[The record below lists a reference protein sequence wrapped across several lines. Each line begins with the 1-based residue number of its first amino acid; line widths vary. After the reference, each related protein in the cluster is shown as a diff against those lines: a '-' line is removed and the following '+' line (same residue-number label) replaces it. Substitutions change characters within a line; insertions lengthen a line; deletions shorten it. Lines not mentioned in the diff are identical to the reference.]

1 MRWWR
6 RGLAVG
12 GMLVALWPGLGH
24 GQTSTSFTFH
34 AGATSVTNGA
44 VLPASN
50 FSTIVVQVEGTF
62 VGTVQFEKKTKN
74 ATGYVAVQCTNATD
88 RTQIATS
95 TEVPGY
101 WECPGGAYS
110 FRVPVTA
117 RTSGT
122 IVVTGMGTTAVAGR
136 GSGGGSA
143 QGLDANFDLQPKI
156 DGATTA
162 KPFEVGNGIQALEGI
177 GDPTLGAFW
186 RPKPLGDTPWYI
198 WPNFEGCAKD
208 VENSY
213 SNIFCINPDAFS
225 TGSGTFTM
233 MTGEQFV
240 ASNLGIEFN
249 ESDTNP
255 ACAAGNYNIYADT
268 SETKLK
274 KCQNGTVSDLDA
286 TGSAT
291 IGLVRK
297 TADESV
303 TSSTV
308 MQSDDQLV
316 VALDANSY
324 YAIRAVITYDS
335 PAAGDFKF
343 QFTVPSGA
351 TGRKFALYSA
361 VNATSC
367 ASTAQN
373 SWGDAIGDAVTG
385 IGAPAAG
392 APCDVVIDG
401 YVITSGTSGNLTL
414 QWAQDTSDAT
424 ATTVKAGSFI
434 QWHKS

>member
-6 RGLAVG
+6 RGLAVV

-162 KPFEVGNGIQALEGI
+162 KPFEVGNGTQGVETL
-177 GDPTLGAFW
+177 GDPTLGGVI
-186 RPKPLGDTPWYI
+186 RPKPLGDTPWRC
-198 WPNFEGCAKD
+198 WTNFNCIVRDE
-208 VENSY
+208 ENQ
-213 SNIFCINPDAFS
+213 SNIIVIDPDAFS
-225 TGSGTFTM
+225 TGSGTVTLQ
-233 MTGEQFV
+233 TGEQLV

-249 ESDTNP
+249 ESNTNP
-255 ACAAGNYNIYADT
+255 GCAAGNYNIYADT
-268 SETKLK
+268 SEAKLK
-274 KCQNGTVSDLDA
+274 KCQNGTVSDLA
-286 TGSAT
+286 AAVSEGV
-291 IGLVRK
+291 VRK
-297 TADESV
+297 ASDETVNNSTSV
-303 TSSTV
+303 
-308 MQSDDQLV
+308 QDDNELFIP
-316 VALDANSY
+316 LDANS
-324 YAIRAVITYDS
+324 TYVFEGLIIYNS
-335 PAAGDFKF
+335 STVADF
-343 QFTVPSGA
+343 QIDFTVPSGA
-351 TGRKFALYSA
+351 TGRRNIIHGTSA
-361 VNATSC
+361 ISSCSTTSINYNGGSITAV
-367 ASTAQN
+367 AS
-373 SWGDAIGDAVTG
+373 G
-385 IGAPAAG
+385 IGGTG
-392 APCDVVIDG
+392 ADCDFPIVGTVT
-401 YVITSGTSGNLTL
+401 TSGTSGNFQV
-414 QWAQDTSDAT
+414 QWAQNTLEASDTI
-424 ATTVKAGSFI
+424 VKAGSYLR
-434 QWHKS
+434 WRKL

>member
-1 MRWWR
+1 MTRWRSW
-6 RGLAVG
+6 LWVLV
-12 GMLVALWPGLGH
+12 LVALWPGLGH
-24 GQTSTSFTFH
+24 GQSSTSFTFH

-74 ATGYVAVQCTNATD
+74 ATGYVAVQCTNAAD
-88 RTQIATS
+88 RAQSATS
-95 TEVPGY
+95 TDAPGY

-122 IVVTGMGTTAVAGR
+122 IIVTGMGTTAVAWR

-143 QGLDANFDLQPKI
+143 QGLDANFDIQPVI
-156 DGATTA
+156 NGATPS
-162 KPFEVGNGIQALEGI
+162 KPFEVGNGAQAMEGI

-213 SNIFCINPDAFS
+213 TNIFCINPDAFS

-255 ACAAGNYNIYADT
+255 TCAAGNYTIYADT
-268 SETKLK
+268 SEARLK
-274 KCQNGTVSDLDA
+274 KCQNGTVSDLASAA
-286 TGSAT
+286 TDGV
-291 IGLVRK
+291 VRK
-297 TADESV
+297 AADESV
-303 TSSTV
+303 TSSTT
-308 MQSDDQLV
+308 MQDDDELL
-316 VALDANSY
+316 VALDANSHY
-324 YAIRAVITYDS
+324 IFHALISYDAS
-335 PAAGDFKF
+335 TTGDIKM

-351 TGRKFALYSA
+351 SGRRHSLHAQST
-361 VNATSC
+361 ATSC
-367 ASTAQN
+367 SSSAQST
-373 SWGDAIGDAVTG
+373 WGGPITTAITSIGGTGAVCE
-385 IGAPAAG
+385 AL
-392 APCDVVIDG
+392 IDG
-401 YVITSGTSGNLTL
+401 YVSTSGTSGNLRL
-414 QWAQDTSDAT
+414 QFAQDVSDAT
-424 ATTVKAGSFI
+424 ASIVKAGSFI
-434 QWHKS
+434 QWRKL

>member
-6 RGLAVG
+6 RGLAVV

-34 AGATSVTNGA
+34 AGATAVANGA
-44 VLPASN
+44 VMSAPN

-62 VGTVQFEKKTKN
+62 VGTVQFEKKTKA
-74 ATGYVAVQCTNATD
+74 ATGYVAVQCMNAAD

-95 TEVPGY
+95 TDEPGY

-122 IVVTGMGTTAVAGR
+122 IIVTGMGTTAVAGR

-162 KPFEVGNGIQALEGI
+162 KPFEVGNGVQAMEAI

-198 WPNFEGCAKD
+198 WPNFEGCVKD
-208 VENSY
+208 VENGY
-213 SNIFCINPDAFS
+213 TNFFCINPDAFS
-225 TGSGTFTM
+225 TGSGT
-233 MTGEQFV
+233 MTFGTGQMLIL
-240 ASNLGIEFN
+240 SNLGLRATA
-249 ESDTNP
+249 SDTNQS
-255 ACAAGNYNIYADT
+255 CAAGNYGLYADL
-268 SETKLK
+268 SETRWK
-274 KCQNGTVSDLDA
+274 KCENGTVSNLA
-286 TGSAT
+286 SVVTEGV
-291 IGLVRK
+291 VRK
-297 TADESV
+297 DADESA
-303 TSSTV
+303 TNTT
-308 MQSDDQLV
+308 MQDDDELF
-316 VALDANSY
+316 VALDANSQY
-324 YAIRAVITYDS
+324 IFHALISYDAS
-335 PAAGDFKF
+335 TTGDIKM

-351 TGRKFALYSA
+351 SGRRYALNAA

-367 ASTAQN
+367 NSSAQN
-373 SWGDAIGDAVTG
+373 SWGGPITTAISG
-385 IGAPAAG
+385 IGG
-392 APCDVVIDG
+392 IGVVCEALIDG
-401 YVITSGTSGNLTL
+401 YVSTSGTSGNLRL
-414 QWAQDTSDAT
+414 QFAQDVSDAT
-424 ATTVKAGSFI
+424 ASIVKAGSFI
-434 QWHKS
+434 QWRKL

>member
-268 SETKLK
+268 SEAKLK
-274 KCQNGTVSDLDA
+274 KCQNGSVSDLASTA
-286 TGSAT
+286 TEGV
-291 IGLVRK
+291 VRK
-297 TADESV
+297 ASNETISASTTFQNDDE
-303 TSSTV
+303 
-308 MQSDDQLV
+308 LV
-316 VALDANSY
+316 IALDANSNY
-324 YAIRAVITYDS
+324 IIDGMVSYSS
-335 PAAGDFKF
+335 PTAADIKF
-343 QFTVPSGA
+343 QFTAPSGA
-351 TGRKFALYSA
+351 TGRRHITYP
-361 VNATSC
+361 NPTATSC
-367 ASTAQN
+367 LSTAQ
-373 SWGDAIGDAVTG
+373 STYGASLTTDATQIGAIG
-385 IGAPAAG
+385 AG
-392 APCDVVIDG
+392 VQCEALFNVHLA
-401 YVITSGTSGNLTL
+401 TAGTAGNLVL
-414 QWAQDTSDAT
+414 QWAQDTSDAGN
-424 ATTVKAGSFI
+424 TVVHAGSFFR
-434 QWHKS
+434 WRKL

>member
-6 RGLAVG
+6 RGLAVV

-162 KPFEVGNGIQALEGI
+162 KPFEAGNGTQGVEIL
-177 GDPTLGAFW
+177 GDPTLGGVI
-186 RPKPLGDTPWYI
+186 RPKPIGDTPWYI

-208 VENSY
+208 AENGY
-213 SNIFCINPDAFS
+213 TNIFCINPDAFS

-249 ESDTNP
+249 ESNTNP

-268 SETKLK
+268 SEAKLK
-274 KCQNGTVSDLDA
+274 KCQNGTVSDLA
-286 TGSAT
+286 STAVVEGV
-291 IGLVRK
+291 VRK
-297 TADESV
+297 ASDETV
-303 TSSTV
+303 NNSSSL
-308 MQSDDQLV
+308 QNDDELFIP
-316 VALDANSY
+316 LDANSTY
-324 YAIRAVITYDS
+324 IFDGLITYTSGTTADFQMDFTA
-335 PAAGDFKF
+335 PA
-343 QFTVPSGA
+343 GA
-351 TGRKFALYSA
+351 TGRRWLI
-361 VNATSC
+361 NG
-367 ASTAQN
+367 ASTITACSTTAMN
-373 SWGDAIGDAVTG
+373 FNGGAIDASATG
-385 IGAPAAG
+385 IGATG
-392 APCDVVIDG
+392 GTCDVPIKGTVTTTG
-401 YVITSGTSGNLTL
+401 TSGTFQV
-414 QWAQDTSDAT
+414 QWAQNTADASD
-424 ATTVKAGSFI
+424 TTVKAGSYLY
-434 QWHKS
+434 WRKLP